1 MSLRI
6 RRGLNSERTTKVLDT
21 GEIAWTTDT
30 KKLYVGDGST
40 TGGVNILANSVDS
53 TSGLAW
59 DNTTQKI
66 KYTGALGS
74 AISNVVED
82 TSPELGGDLNLNNKT
97 INGTGTINFTGN
109 ITASALSLTTGL
121 GANLP
126 LNSRNITGTG
136 NIDITGNLSATGTLI
151 ATTGLGANLPLN
163 SRNITGTG
171 NIDIT
176 GNLSASGTLTAT
188 TGLGAN
194 LPLNSRNITGTG
206 NINITGNITASGLVT
221 ASSGATISGVLTA
234 STITPNLEGNTLLI
248 KSTNQIPLS
257 IQATTSGV
265 RGGGVPQI
273 QLSVS
278 KGTLAAP
285 TNNSAGDLLGGF
297 AIAGYYNGS
306 VTAAGMTAA
315 FDPVANFSSNAPA
328 SYIYWYAG
336 NNNNG
341 QIMTFYGLYGTLS
354 SPLTKTN
361 VYSQS
366 GVVIT
371 ATDAQ
376 ASGGTA
382 TITFAT
388 QSFPPFNINDTIT
401 LSGFTPN
408 NFNGQFAVISCTI
421 TTVTFALIGTY
432 SGSVFGTITGTFTV
446 LPSAVSVGQGARAFV
461 SDATSNSFGSGYT
474 SGGSYAVPVYSDGAA
489 WHIG

>member
-109 ITASALSLTTGL
+109 ITASALSL
-121 GANLP
+121 
-126 LNSRNITGTG
+126 
-136 NIDITGNLSATGTLI
+136 
-151 ATTGLGANLPLN
+151 TTGLGANLPLN